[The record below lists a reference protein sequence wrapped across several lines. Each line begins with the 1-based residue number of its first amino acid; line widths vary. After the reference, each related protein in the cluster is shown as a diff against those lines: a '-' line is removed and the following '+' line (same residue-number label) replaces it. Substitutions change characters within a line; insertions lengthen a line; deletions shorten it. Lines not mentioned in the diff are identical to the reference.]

1 MKNIS
6 WYMRFI
12 KRIIKRYL
20 KVRRNWSLH
29 NQQLISIN
37 SMEEFLNYVDKN
49 NYDTFLM
56 YKDKSNEKREDFN
69 AVMNYLKIDLSG
81 QNFLDIGPAYG
92 DSLDICYE
100 GGAKSID
107 FIEIDPFFF
116 TFNKLKPFTKG
127 YNRNHFREL
136 NTLERRKYS
145 LIWVKGAFSAD
156 RFIKMKLVLSLSA
169 WLANLELLASSLA
182 KIIICPY
189 WSNDN
194 HVRRI
199 EDVYNNYF
207 TRIML
212 HKGYKILPMIKNHND
227 GLGYPITFYKDMSHR
242 DTSSRNNK

>member
-6 WYMRFI
+6 WYM
-12 KRIIKRYL
+12 RIIKRYL
-20 KVRRNWSLH
+20 KVRRNWFLH
-29 NQQLISIN
+29 KQQLISIN

-100 GGAKSID
+100 DGAKNID

-116 TFNKLKPFTKG
+116 TFNRLKPFTKG

-145 LIWVKGAFSAD
+145 LIWIKGAFSAD
-156 RFIKMKLVLSLSA
+156 RFIKMKL
-169 WLANLELLASSLA
+169 
-182 KIIICPY
+182 
-189 WSNDN
+189 
-194 HVRRI
+194 
-199 EDVYNNYF
+199 
-207 TRIML
+207 
-212 HKGYKILPMIKNHND
+212 ILPLSN
-227 GLGYPITFYKDMSHR
+227 
-242 DTSSRNNK
+242 